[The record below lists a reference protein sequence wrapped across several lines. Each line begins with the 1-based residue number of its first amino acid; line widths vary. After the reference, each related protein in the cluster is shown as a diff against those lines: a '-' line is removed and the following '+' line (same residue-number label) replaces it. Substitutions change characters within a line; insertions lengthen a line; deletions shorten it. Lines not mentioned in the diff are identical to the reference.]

1 MIIADTSVW
10 IDHLRRLDDDLFGLL
25 DSSEVLGHPFVTGEL
40 ALGTVRNRGETIA
53 LLEALPQAA
62 VASPR
67 ELLHL
72 IEREELACS
81 GIGFV
86 DAHLLASCRLS
97 HALLWTRDRRL
108 AAQAQRLG
116 CAWAS

>member
-10 IDHLRRLDDDLFGLL
+10 IDHLRRTDETLFALL
-25 DSSEVLGHPFVTGEL
+25 DTSEVLGHPFITAEL
-40 ALGTVRNRGETIA
+40 ALGTMTDRTDTIA
-53 LLEALPQAA
+53 LLEALPQAK

-67 ELLHL
+67 ELMLL
-72 IEREELACS
+72 IERERLASS

-97 HALLWTRDRRL
+97 DASLWTRDNRL

-116 CAWAS
+116 CAWAP

>member
-10 IDHLRRLDDDLFGLL
+10 IDHLRRMDDALFGLL
-25 DSSEVLGHPFVTGEL
+25 EASEVLGHPFVIGEL
-40 ALGTVRNRGETIA
+40 ALGTVTNRGETIA
-53 LLEALPQAA
+53 LLEGLPQGP

-67 ELLHL
+67 ELMHL
-72 IEREELACS
+72 IEREDLVCS

-97 HALLWTRDRRL
+97 DAFLWSRDKRL

-116 CAWAS
+116 CAWAP